1 MSIVIKNRSLH
12 TRIMRSKNVIFV
24 GASPKHGG
32 TKVRKML
39 LTLGITEVDESFD
52 AIVRVVSEDEW
63 QHCVAQLQ
71 QLDGRKVQ
79 ERSAI
84 DTLCGTLAGL
94 ATSVEIIDWTEKK
107 A

>member
-12 TRIMRSKNVIFV
+12 TRILRSKQVIFV

-32 TKVRKML
+32 TKARKML
-39 LTLGITEVDESFD
+39 TALGVTDTDDSFD
-52 AIVRVVSEDEW
+52 ALVKVASEDEW

-71 QLDGRKVQ
+71 QLDARKIQ
-79 ERSAI
+79 ERVAI

-94 ATSVEIIDWTEKK
+94 ATSVEIIDEGEKK